1 MQLID
6 KYINHIILWAYT
18 DLSKAPDKTCLSNSS
33 ISYQN
38 YFEQVVIIF
47 HAHPKLWKMKQ
58 EDALTLIKST
68 NMLLLAYDAVLQ
80 EPEFTW

>member
-6 KYINHIILWAYT
+6 IYNNQIISWVYT
-18 DLSKAPDKTCLSNSS
+18 DLSKAPDKTRLSNSS

-47 HAHPKLWKMKQ
+47 HAHPKLWKMKE

-68 NMLLLAYDAVLQ
+68 NMLLLTYDAVPQ
-80 EPEFTW
+80 EPEFP